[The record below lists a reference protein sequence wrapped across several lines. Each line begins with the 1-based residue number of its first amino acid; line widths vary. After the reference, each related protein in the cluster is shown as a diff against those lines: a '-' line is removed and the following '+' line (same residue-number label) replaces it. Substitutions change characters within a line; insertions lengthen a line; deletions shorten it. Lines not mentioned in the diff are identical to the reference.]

1 MFKMAVA
8 TEAVYRVVG
17 RIIPF
22 EPLLTKAEVYK
33 VGCTHFM
40 SMDYAGSLLG
50 YTPIVPYAEAVKRT
64 RAFHGPAVHS
74 AAARARAQAML
85 VLVVVIAIAALIY
98 LCS

>member
-1 MFKMAVA
+1 
-8 TEAVYRVVG
+8 
-17 RIIPF
+17 
-22 EPLLTKAEVYK
+22 
-33 VGCTHFM
+33 M